1 MIEVYNYQSYDAYI
15 TEQKRVNKNKKGWVY
30 VKEDT
35 IMNISKEC
43 PFASQILC
51 HGTRAGAEQKYFKKY
66 LPNSEIIGTEIG
78 DNALEYKMT
87 IQHDF
92 NKQLPEFINRF
103 DIVYSN
109 SFDHTTTPKETLNVW
124 KNQLNDNGKL
134 CLEFNERDSVPDYA
148 PDPVCATNKEIED
161 LLIEGNLNII
171 KKLTKG
177 NRNLGVVF
185 VCKKG

>member
-1 MIEVYNYQSYDAYI
+1 MEIYKYESYDTYI
-15 TEQKRVNKNKKGWVY
+15 TEQKKVNKIKKGWVY
-30 VKEDT
+30 VKEVT
-35 IMNISKEC
+35 IENISKEC

-51 HGTRAGAEQKYFKKY
+51 HGTRAGVEQKYFKKY
-66 LPNSEIIGTEIG
+66 LPNAEIIGTEIG
-78 DNALEYKMT
+78 DNALEYEMT

-109 SFDHTTTPKETLNVW
+109 SFDHCVDPKETLNVW
-124 KNQLNDNGKL
+124 KNQLNNNGKL
-134 CLEFNERDSVPDYA
+134 FLEFSERDSIPNYA
-148 PDPVCATNKEIED
+148 PDPVCATNKEIEE
-161 LLIEGNLNII
+161 LLIQENCNIV

-177 NRNLGVVF
+177 NQSRGVVF

>member
-1 MIEVYNYQSYDAYI
+1 MEIYKYESYDAYI
-15 TEQKRVNKNKKGWVY
+15 AEQKKINKSKKGWVY
-30 VKEDT
+30 VKEVT
-35 IMNISKEC
+35 IKNISSEC
-43 PFASQILC
+43 PFATQILC

-66 LPNSEIIGTEIG
+66 LPNAEIIGTEIG
-78 DNALEYKMT
+78 DNALEYGMT

-109 SFDHTTTPKETLNVW
+109 SFDHTITPEETLDIW

-134 CLEFNERDSVPDYA
+134 FLEFNERDSVPNYA
-148 PDPVCATNKEIED
+148 PDPVCATNREIEK
-161 LLIEGNLNII
+161 LLIQENFNIV

-177 NRNLGVVF
+177 NQSRGVVF

>member
-1 MIEVYNYQSYDAYI
+1 MEVYKYEDYDDYI
-15 TEQKRVNKNKKGWVY
+15 RWQKKINKSKKGWIY
-30 VKEDT
+30 VKEKT
-35 IMNISKEC
+35 IENISKEC

-51 HGTRAGAEQKYFKKY
+51 HGTRAGAEQKYFLKY
-66 LPNSEIIGTEIG
+66 LPNAEIIGTEIG

-109 SFDHTTTPKETLNVW
+109 SFDHSINPKETLKVW
-124 KNQLNDNGKL
+124 GNQLNNNGKL
-134 CLEFNERDSVPDYA
+134 FLEFNERDSVKNYA
-148 PDPVCATNKEIED
+148 PDPVYATNKEIEK
-161 LLIEGNLNII
+161 LLIQENLNII
-171 KKLTKG
+171 KKLTKDNMSG
-177 NRNLGVVF
+177 GVVF